1 MTDNRELDGSIKYDL
16 DFDEAMERLAQPKPD
31 EVSEITQAE
40 VTADSIDQLIAAFR
54 EAVQK
59 ADAGY
64 EF

>member
-16 DFDEAMERLAQPKPD
+16 DFDEAMERLAQPQPD
-31 EVSEITQAE
+31 EVSEMAQAE
-40 VTADSIDQLIAAFR
+40 ATADSIDQLIAAFR

-59 ADAGY
+59 ADAGD